1 MSVSGKRGL
10 GGTGA
15 TPCIND
21 TRLLLDSRGVDV
33 PMASN
38 PTCVLLSSLKPLFFY
53 ITGCK
58 FQVPQNLR
66 RLINVYA
73 INFMP

>member
-1 MSVSGKRGL
+1 MIRIEFSEEEKR
-10 GGTGA
+10 A
-15 TPCIND
+15 
-21 TRLLLDSRGVDV
+21 LD
-33 PMASN
+33 
-38 PTCVLLSSLKPLFFY
+38 L
-53 ITGCK
+53 TGCK

>member
-1 MSVSGKRGL
+1 MPNITYNTKRFFITRWTNSLYFLLKNVNWIAVCITLLVSGL
-10 GGTGA
+10 M
-15 TPCIND
+15 
-21 TRLLLDSRGVDV
+21 LW
-33 PMASN
+33 MAS
-38 PTCVLLSSLKPLFFY
+38 TQ

>member
-1 MSVSGKRGL
+1 MPNITYNTKRFF
-10 GGTGA
+10 
-15 TPCIND
+15 I
-21 TRLLLDSRGVDV
+21 TRWTNSLYFLL
-33 PMASN
+33 
-38 PTCVLLSSLKPLFFY
+38 
-53 ITGCK
+53 TGCK